1 MIYSQS
7 QNHGVI
13 IEEVIKLIKTII
25 ILNLLTNGNKLIH
38 RRILMG
44 LKIKSRMGV
53 GVMEVNVII

>member
-25 ILNLLTNGNKLIH
+25 ILNLLTNGDKLIH